1 MGTRGFTH
9 PGTRRISE
17 YDPALQTTYASGS
30 LWQDC
35 PLREYLH
42 DPYLGVLVDER
53 WDGYNAQATT
63 GNYTLTQA
71 TTGTAVIS
79 TTEQGT
85 LSVDAGATTAH
96 QGANIQRLKSMFIPA
111 AGKDIWAEFKI
122 KTSFLTLEG
131 FVGLKASNTT
141 IISSGSLNGNN
152 HIGWSTVTGD
162 GVLLFVSDKAG
173 TGITP
178 ATATTLVAATYVRLG
193 FRYDGTA
200 DTVQQYI
207 NGVAVGS
214 AVATANVPK
223 VALYPSFV
231 CQTTGTS
238 QPVMAISAYRIFQL
252 R

>member
-1 MGTRGFTH
+1 MPTRGFTH
-9 PGTRRISE
+9 PGTRRVSE
-17 YDPALQTTYASGS
+17 YDPTLQTTYAAGS

-42 DPYLGVLVDER
+42 DPYIGTLIDER

-71 TTGTAVIS
+71 TTGTAAIS
-79 TTEQGT
+79 TTEPGV
-85 LSVDAGATTAH
+85 LNIDSGSTTVT
-96 QGANIQRLKSMFIPA
+96 QGANLQRLKAAVIPA
-111 AGKDIWAEFKI
+111 AGKDIWAEFRI
-122 KTSFLTLEG
+122 KTSFLTLQS

-141 IISSGSLNGNN
+141 IIATSALNGQN

-173 TGITP
+173 TAITP
-178 ATATTLVAATYVRLG
+178 ATATTLVASTYVRLG

-207 NGVAVGS
+207 NGLPIGS
-214 AVATANVPK
+214 SVATANIPK

-231 CQTTGTS
+231 CQTSGTS
-238 QPVMAISAYRIFQL
+238 QPVLGVSAYRIFQL